1 MSWFESVEKAWLVW
15 LLSVVATFL
24 ITLWSMHRVRM
35 AGLRRIVREE
45 DGAAYSL
52 SIVMVV
58 PIYLYLV
65 CLILETTLM
74 LSAKIGTVYSAYSGA
89 RAAAVWSSAAN
100 SAQAREHIE
109 QASRQAFVPFASGT
123 MAPKQIGNETAR
135 ERRYLEGYA
144 AYAKDPAA
152 RSYLAK
158 KYRHAQQ
165 AVKVTTNGPPASWNS
180 DITVT
185 VEYQFPFNVPGI
197 GMILGS
203 KGPDGRFVSTIR
215 TTATLQNEGPQND
228 EQKLGIDY
236 ASP

>member
-1 MSWFESVEKAWLVW
+1 
-15 LLSVVATFL
+15 LSVVVTFS
-24 ITLWSMHRVRM
+24 ITFWSINRLRLT
-35 AGLRRIVREE
+35 GLKRIVREE
-45 DGAAYSL
+45 DGAAYSISL
-52 SIVMVV
+52 VMVV

-74 LSAKIGTVYSAYSGA
+74 LSAKIGTVYAAYSGA

-100 SAQAREHIE
+100 PAQAREHIE

-123 MAPKQIGNETAR
+123 MAPKEMGNETAQ
-135 ERRYLEGYA
+135 ERRFLDSYT
-144 AYAKDPAA
+144 AYAKAPAA
-152 RSYLAK
+152 RAYLAK
-158 KYRHAQQ
+158 KYRHSQQ
-165 AVKVTTNGPPASWNS
+165 AVNVTTNGPPASWDS

-197 GMILGS
+197 GLIMGTKS
-203 KGPDGRFVSTIR
+203 ADGRFVSTIR

-228 EQKLGIDY
+228 KQKLGIDY